1 MMNNMNGVT
10 LVDQF
15 GSNVGTFDSGGD
27 LRIGP
32 GVYAGYSMG
41 TGSSVQNAYG
51 TTVGYLGSDGHVKD
65 VWGTNTGFRVKPSY
79 DVGINSGPANGLL
92 STSCPPLR

>member
-1 MMNNMNGVT
+1 MNNMNGIT

-32 GVYAGYSMG
+32 GINTGYSL
-41 TGSSVQNAYG
+41 GSGCRVQDAYG
-51 TTVGYLGSDGHVKD
+51 STVGYLGSDGHVKD
-65 VWGTNTGFRVKPSY
+65 VWGTNTGVRVKPSY
-79 DVGINSGPANGLL
+79 DMGINSGPANDLL